1 MKIAYLIALSVA
13 FVGCRGGSSSGGD
26 SKTEFVFSDSSVTRF
41 EQTGGIAK
49 IQPSFFEKALFSKAY
64 AASGNVSC
72 LGSEAVSF
80 QADALGN
87 TVDIETTC
95 KSSEMLE
102 LEIRQHLLESLD
114 GHKLRRTMFGLNA
127 QPCGG
132 SSPCL
137 IDFTGGFVWG
147 QPYEIEANTG
157 CHEQYTFYADGRV
170 VIDHSTLGG
179 DTSNCDSGYPE
190 TMPFRFH
197 ESNMEFDS
205 KKQFNGPDADYERW
219 CLDDDEDG
227 NCD

>member
-1 MKIAYLIALSVA
+1 MKITYLIALAVT
-13 FVGCRGGSSSGGD
+13 FIGCGGGSGSGSS

-41 EQTGGIAK
+41 EQTGGVAQVK
-49 IQPSFFEKALFSKAY
+49 LNVFEQFILSTAY
-64 AASGNVSC
+64 AAAGNVSC
-72 LGSEAVSF
+72 LKSEPVSF

-95 KSSEMLE
+95 KSSELLE
-102 LEIRQHLLESLD
+102 LDIRQALLESLD

-157 CHEQYTFYADGRV
+157 CFEQYTFYADGRV
-170 VIDHSTLGG
+170 VINHSTLGG

-190 TMPFRFH
+190 TTSFRFH

-205 KKQFNGPDADYERW
+205 AKQFSGPDENYEKW

-227 NCD
+227 SCD